1 MADEFVKGALP
12 PALDANT
19 GEPLNIPY
27 QKLEEALKS
36 GQATLP
42 QGIDISVKRGDG
54 GYRTIPSDQVFEAL
68 GEGYS
73 LAPYEHIRERE
84 LQKQYGD
91 VPHQALAAAAGAAR
105 GVSMSLSDLALAK
118 SGLVN
123 PETLKNLEE
132 ANPVTSLA
140 SEVVGAVAP
149 AYLSGGT
156 SVVAKGASML
166 PAGMVSS
173 AGRMIEHGL
182 ARVIPVSQE
191 ASKLAKVIAATA
203 PKMAGSAVEGS
214 LFAGSNVIHEAAL
227 GDPNLTAQS
236 ALAQIALGAGFGA
249 GIGIGAAGLEALAG
263 KIAPKFIGKGAQS
276 SAEKAAVMEEAAIAA
291 RTGDDVAAKAAEA
304 PKGMPPGSVEELRA
318 QVKDAKFMGMDDI
331 GRPRGDELA
340 QAAERINPRMQ
351 FPVDELQIKEAKNPA
366 IAAEVEAIRNG
377 KSEAADLINKRNALQ
392 KQELLSMTRKEI
404 EDLGGG
410 KVSYKPE
417 EGGQKLIDSVLLSKT
432 KIEDGLRPV
441 FEAFDEAAPN
451 VRVNKYE
458 LLQKVG
464 ESFPGFVKDAVIKE
478 DGKFVIPKYSGASGM
493 SKQAYNKFKELFE
506 DRAFGTANE
515 ISVAELRNLRNQLE
529 EGVSLTAKGSDK
541 VLREIGTVKADLM
554 DFIEEKMLPHLPE
567 GQESARE
574 AFKNYRLL
582 RENMNYVEKQ
592 LRGELEGAAEK
603 AILPEKVLGRVF
615 QDSISAEK
623 FRSIVGDDVYKA
635 ALADHL
641 ASSMTNLTKDGE
653 FSSAKFGSFLKKNES
668 TFATAFKGME
678 DKLQSIKDYNTIMR
692 HGPDANYM
700 KEVWQAS
707 HSLNLREAPEMYKK
721 IKEFSEGHG
730 IIGGAAKLAGEE
742 LEKRSQLNR
751 LNKLMQ
757 REAEIGNKAEKVATL
772 KKLEQAKASA
782 QEFISNSVDTFLNKG
797 PEGARRVAV
806 PASVF
811 MFGKSEKER
820 RENLVATIN
829 KVNNYA
835 TNGAYMSN
843 EIGKATSKIAKHAPE
858 TANALAATATSGVM
872 FLADKAPRNPYIGT
886 SMVSSEKNWRPSDA
900 EISKFE
906 RYAAAVQSPF
916 SVLTDF
922 AKGVSSKE
930 GFEVLQRVYPEIYFA
945 FTSKLVSGLAD
956 LTKDLPYGKR
966 QQIANHVGIP
976 MDLTS
981 TPAFLMAMQ
990 GRFASQYEQNNSQP
1004 TSGAVNI
1011 NKSDNFAT
1019 ETEKVLNRS

>member
-12 PALDANT
+12 PVLDANT
-19 GEPLNIPY
+19 GEPLDIPY
-27 QKLEEALKS
+27 QKLEESLKS

-42 QGIDISVKRGDG
+42 SGVDVTVRRGEG
-54 GYRTIPSDQVFEAL
+54 EYRVIPSDQIFEAL

-91 VPHQALAAAAGAAR
+91 PTHQALAAAAGAAR
-105 GVSMSLSDLALAK
+105 GVSLSLSDLALVK

-123 PETLKNLEE
+123 PDTLKNLEE
-132 ANPVTSLA
+132 ANPVTSMA
-140 SEVVGAVAP
+140 SDVAGAVVP
-149 AYLSGGT
+149 AFFTGGT
-156 SVVAKGASML
+156 SAVAKGASML
-166 PAGMVSS
+166 PAGLVGNM
-173 AGRMIEHGL
+173 GRAIEHGL
-182 ARVIPVSQE
+182 ARILPVSEE

-214 LFAGSNVIHEAAL
+214 LFAGGNVIHEAAL

-236 ALAQIALGAGFGA
+236 ALAQVAMGGVLGA
-249 GIGIGAAGLEALAG
+249 GIGLGAAGLEEVANKL
-263 KIAPKFIGKGAQS
+263 APKFIGKGAQS
-276 SAEKAAVMEEAAIAA
+276 SAEKATVMEEARMAAQTADEGAI
-291 RTGDDVAAKAAEA
+291 KAAEP
-304 PKGMPPGSVEELRA
+304 PKGVTPTNIEELKA
-318 QVKDAKFMGMDDI
+318 QVKDATYMGMDDI

-340 QAAERINPRMQ
+340 AAAERINPRMQ

-366 IAAEVEAIRNG
+366 IAAEIEAIRKG
-377 KSEAADLINKRNALQ
+377 KGEAADLLNKRNALQ
-392 KQELLSMTRKEI
+392 KQELLAMTRKEI
-404 EDLGGG
+404 EDMAGG

-417 EGGQKLIDSVLLSKT
+417 EGGQSLIESVVASKN

-478 DGKFVIPKYSGASGM
+478 DGSFIIPKYSGASGM

-506 DRAFGTANE
+506 DRAFSKANE
-515 ISVAELRNLRNQLE
+515 ISIAELRNLRNQLE

-541 VLREIGTVKADLM
+541 VLREIGSVKADLM
-554 DFIEEKMLPHLPE
+554 DFIEEKMMPHLPE

-592 LRGELEGAAEK
+592 LRGELEGVGEK
-603 AILPEKVLGRVF
+603 GILPEKVLGRVF

-623 FRSIVGDDVYKA
+623 FRSIVGDDVYKK
-635 ALADHL
+635 ALADYI
-641 ASSMTNLTKDGE
+641 ASSITTLTKDGE

-668 TFATAFKGME
+668 TFATAFKGYE
-678 DKLQSIKDYNTIMR
+678 DKLQSLKDYNTIMR

-700 KEVWQAS
+700 KEVWQGS
-707 HSLNLREAPEMYKK
+707 HALHLREGPEIYKK
-721 IKEFSEGHG
+721 IKEFSEGGHLWG
-730 IIGGAAKLAGEE
+730 SLAKMGTES
-742 LEKRSQLNR
+742 LEKRAQLER

-772 KKLEQAKASA
+772 KKLEQAKAQA
-782 QEFISNSVDTFLNKG
+782 QEFIASSVDKFLNKG
-797 PEGARRVAV
+797 PEAARVVAV
-806 PASVF
+806 PASVYL
-811 MFGKSEKER
+811 FGKSEKER
-820 RENLVATIN
+820 KEKLVATIN
-829 KVNNYA
+829 QVNNYA
-835 TNGAYMSN
+835 TNAAYMSN
-843 EIGKATSKIAKHAPE
+843 EIGKATHKIAKHAPE
-858 TANALAATATSGVM
+858 TANALAATASAGIA
-872 FLADKAPRNPYIGT
+872 FLADKAPRNPYVGT

-916 SVLTDF
+916 SVLNDF
-922 AKGVSSKE
+922 ARGVSSKE
-930 GFEVLQRVYPEIYFA
+930 GFEALQRVYPEIYFA
-945 FTSKLVSGLAD
+945 FTSRLVNGLAE
-956 LTKDLPYGKR
+956 LTKDLPYAKR

-981 TPAFLMAMQ
+981 QPSFLMAMQ

-1004 TSGAVNI
+1004 VSGADNI

-1019 ETEKVLNRS
+1019 ETEKVLNRN